1 MKIES
6 TVVKKKGNP
15 KRSKRTIDDDES
27 DYKESESDHENDWF
41 DEQDSLEE
49 NKINKSVQKLNSF
62 TYSEWKPQL

>member
-6 TVVKKKGNP
+6 TAVKKKGNP

-27 DYKESESDHENDWF
+27 DYKESESDQDDWF
-41 DEQDSLEE
+41 EEEDSLEE